1 MSVRALELED
11 ALSLAVANGESDI
24 IKVQRGTYI
33 GYFQF
38 VSYEDTDIAIIG
50 GYGPA
55 CTERVIDPTNTVL
68 DADGS
73 PTPLSFNK
81 YNDGDVVVEGLTIQ
95 NGGYRGLYIRL
106 YNESGGNVGSIDI
119 NRNIITNNKPKGGI
133 YIGSSCSPPFTAGSI
148 RLADNVVT
156 GNISDYGGGG
166 LSMQLLWGDFIND
179 VVLVNNVVAG
189 NIGSSVSG
197 GVFINP
203 GSETSVYLV
212 NNSIV
217 DNQAIGA
224 LSDVGGAY
232 IGSFGNCALYIYN
245 NIFWGNIAGTD
256 VADIWFFNLGTTRIG
271 FNNNYSGIHGTWT
284 DAADNLNIGPQ
295 FLFSGY
301 WDDNGTSGNP
311 SDDFWADGDYH
322 LSETSP
328 CIDAGFGSPPVLPL
342 TDFKGDPRMTDGD
355 NDGIAIP
362 DVGADE
368 YASECSMDVEPDGD
382 VDGSDL
388 AEMIAGG
395 QTLTTAVFAAE
406 FGRINCL

>member
-1 MSVRALELED
+1 M
-11 ALSLAVANGESDI
+11 
-24 IKVQRGTYI
+24 
-33 GYFQF
+33 
-38 VSYEDTDIAIIG
+38 
-50 GYGPA
+50 
-55 CTERVIDPTNTVL
+55 
-68 DADGS
+68 
-73 PTPLSFNK
+73 
-81 YNDGDVVVEGLTIQ
+81 TIT
-95 NGGYRGLYIRL
+95 R
-106 YNESGGNVGSIDI
+106 
-119 NRNIITNNKPKGGI
+119 
-133 YIGSSCSPPFTAGSI
+133 
-148 RLADNVVT
+148 
-156 GNISDYGGGG
+156 
-166 LSMQLLWGDFIND
+166 
-179 VVLVNNVVAG
+179 
-189 NIGSSVSG
+189 
-197 GVFINP
+197 
-203 GSETSVYLV
+203 
-212 NNSIV
+212 
-217 DNQAIGA
+217 
-224 LSDVGGAY
+224 
-232 IGSFGNCALYIYN
+232 NCALYIYN

-256 VADIWFFNLGTTRIG
+256 VADIWFFNFGTTRIG

-284 DAADNLNIGPQ
+284 DAADNLDIGPQ

-342 TDFKGDPRMTDGD
+342 TDFEGDPRMTDGD